1 MVNETA
7 DEQALDFLM
16 MMMDFY
22 HEKLFKTER
31 AELSGIQAARY
42 RLLIQLYET
51 PMLSMSS
58 LGRRLYISRPYMT
71 ALVDGLVKDGLVE
84 RHYTPDDRRV
94 INVSISDAGRET
106 VRSMKSRIR
115 TQMRGLLSHLPESDL
130 QTLCSCGEK
139 ISDVIG
145 KIP

>member
-1 MVNETA
+1 MAQPTA
-7 DEQALDFLM
+7 PREKAREQVSGPKRGLVHLGALVGYALLTLLM
-16 MMMDFY
+16 TWP
-22 HEKLFKTER
+22 L
-31 AELSGIQAARY
+31 ARNLTTAIPGDSFDGWQNY
-42 RLLIQLYET
+42 WNQWWIK
-51 PMLSMSS
+51 
-58 LGRRLYISRPYMT
+58 T